1 MIVLLGIFSIA
12 FLSLT
17 FCSSESGICF
27 TGSPPILSDMLS
39 SESVLLYMMLVSV
52 YSWKSS
58 LLNKFLLN
66 PKIQE
71 VTRTYRWLIQMYKV
85 THVLMQLSWE
95 KLCLPSWLCWPGA
108 SPYQIRVQQKARRW
122 LEQLCVTC
130 NNMQWVRTQCSLC
143 HCSKHCC
150 WSLTGGWWWWS
161 HWLLQHQD
169 NCCWC
174 SCCNNNWNTTW
185 CCCCCWPIYL
195 TLKNDIGIPVLW
207 TNSTIRTTT
216 SPCHIL
222 TAP

>member
-39 SESVLLYMMLVSV
+39 SESVLLYMILVSV
-52 YSWKSS
+52 CSWKSS

-71 VTRTYRWLIQMYKV
+71 VTRTRLIQMYKV

-122 LEQLCVTC
+122 LEQLSVWHVTIC
-130 NNMQWVRTQCSLC
+130 NGSVLSARYVTAVNTAVGHSLVVGGGGVTDCYNTRTIAVGAVAATTTETLPGVAAAVGLSIWHWKMTLESLC
-143 HCSKHCC
+143 YE
-150 WSLTGGWWWWS
+150 
-161 HWLLQHQD
+161 
-169 NCCWC
+169 
-174 SCCNNNWNTTW
+174 
-185 CCCCCWPIYL
+185 PIPPSEQL
-195 TLKNDIGIPVLW
+195 PHHA
-207 TNSTIRTTT
+207 T
-216 SPCHIL
+216 S
-222 TAP
+222 